1 MGFIDLHVHT
11 EYTKGN
17 GISNIPDLVK
27 RAKEFGMNALA
38 ITDSGSIK
46 GFDKF
51 KSECIK
57 NDIKP
62 IFGCGFY
69 FAPLGL
75 ENPETHHL
83 LLLAKGSVGYSNID
97 KLSQYPRVDFELISK
112 YSEDVYCLT
121 GGRGGVIDKPYLQD
135 NPQLALNN
143 LNKLIDIYGG
153 RLRLEL
159 QENGLTHVIK
169 KLSDKYSIPMIVTGG
184 SFYINRADASRCNSL
199 RRSNGNRELKGDS
212 YYFKSEDNIR
222 TLFKEFS
229 SAVDESVFLGNIL

>member
-17 GISNIPDLVK
+17 GISGIPDLVK
-27 RAKEFGMNALA
+27 RAKEFGMTALA
-38 ITDSGSIK
+38 ITDSGTIK

-75 ENPETHHL
+75 EKPETHHL
-83 LLLAKGSVGYSNID
+83 LLLAKGSVGFSNIEA
-97 KLSQYPRVDFELISK
+97 LSRYSRVDFELISK
-112 YSEDVYCLT
+112 YSEGVYCLT
-121 GGRGGVIDKPYLQD
+121 GGRGGVIDKPYLQG
-135 NPQLALNN
+135 NSKLALNN
-143 LNKLIDIYGG
+143 LTRLIDIYGS

-159 QENGLTHVIK
+159 QENGVINLIK
-169 KLSDKYSIPMIVTGG
+169 ELSDKYSIPMVVTGG
-184 SFYINRADASRCNSL
+184 SFYINKADASRCNSL

-212 YYFKSEDNIR
+212 YYFRSEDDIR

-229 SAVDESVFLGNIL
+229 SEVDESVFLGNML